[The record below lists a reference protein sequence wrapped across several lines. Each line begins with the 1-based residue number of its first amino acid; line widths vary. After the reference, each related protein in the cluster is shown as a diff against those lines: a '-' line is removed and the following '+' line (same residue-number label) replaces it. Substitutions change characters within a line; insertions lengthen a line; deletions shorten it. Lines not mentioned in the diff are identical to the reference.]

1 MQILLTSYFSAIKR
15 TSFYYY
21 NTHVP
26 YYRPCTKLHL
36 QYKTNK
42 LKIMATINPSDII
55 FATIKQHGRILHT
68 LQFSGVLSFSEL
80 MKQIL
85 NALSSVKGL
94 ITLNLRNGSQGW
106 SQQRAIMLS

>member
-1 MQILLTSYFSAIKR
+1 
-15 TSFYYY
+15 
-21 NTHVP
+21 
-26 YYRPCTKLHL
+26 
-36 QYKTNK
+36 
-42 LKIMATINPSDII
+42 MATITSSDII

-94 ITLNLRNGSQGW
+94 VTLNLRNGSQGW